1 MRASRRLCGGFL
13 CVNETTLNIL
23 VRPASPLWPP
33 SGGPSSGLFCLRQLS
48 VTCLWYLGRA
58 GRSCWGLPSFIP
70 VTRHDVRPGCATVT
84 GNRRTAG
91 SCSSVP
97 QSGAAVGPLLFRS
110 AHVPGPQRGE
120 TGGGEITGIHGAR
133 HLSRVSSGFSSTM
146 RVRSPLR
153 CVRVVG

>member
-1 MRASRRLCGGFL
+1 MRASLRLCEGFL
-13 CVNETTLNIL
+13 NVTLNIL
-23 VRPASPLWPP
+23 VRPAGPCWPLWR
-33 SGGPSSGLFCLRQLS
+33 PSSGLFCLRQLC
-48 VTCLWYLGRA
+48 VTYPWYLGPA

-70 VTRHDVRPGCATVT
+70 VTYHDVSPGCATVT

-97 QSGAAVGPLLFRS
+97 LSGEQRS
-110 AHVPGPQRGE
+110 VLCCSVLRMFLVHSGGRA
-120 TGGGEITGIHGAR
+120 GGGEITGIHGAR
-133 HLSRVSSGFSSTM
+133 HLSRVSSGFLSTM